1 MFYNMLTVDTILVAT
16 TGDFLYIQGG
26 TAIIPNRKYKDG
38 VTEDR
43 TFVLS
48 LKKSWSTNDLDL
60 DKIGYQNPGY
70 YDVAS
75 SAMAMWTSPGNKEL
89 LFWGGLSPAVEGNK
103 GSRDARLQ
111 KFTPDSPGSKSGSWK
126 SGPSE
131 PTVESSQQP
140 VYRTFGGSW
149 TQCNGLGFY
158 LGGAVSNVTD
168 SHFPNV
174 GSDWTTLSG
183 LIIYDMASDTWQNRS
198 TKSFGNG
205 SGSYTWGSAACL
217 PTLGTNGKGI
227 VVFIG
232 GSHANLLQN
241 QQASQGEMLPMN
253 EINFYDIGSGRFY
266 KQRTTGATPQP
277 RHGGCI
283 VAAKAGNS
291 RTYEVVVYGGCQQP
305 EDTYILTIPGFR
317 WFSADS
323 ANGAPENDR
332 QYHSCA
338 IIGKGARQMV
348 AYGGYPLALGG
359 KSWQDFNSTTN
370 RWGDSSLQVLDMTEL
385 KWKETY
391 DSDAPSYQ
399 QPTMVRN
406 WYKESGLKN
415 VSWNS
420 DSVRALFANL
430 IENPLSDEPLTAN
443 SPSSAGAPIGAI
455 VGGVVGAIVVL
466 ILIAGSLLYLC
477 WYKPRRQGPSSTH
490 EPMQPEY
497 VGSSNRQSQGIAN
510 LYQPP
515 PQHFDAHT
523 SQLEQQH
530 AYSSKRCAE
539 LPSPP
544 SSPPPH
550 KENETRMGSHSEGT
564 HIFCQELP
572 AYCDSRAT

>member
-1 MFYNMLTVDTILVAT
+1 MDQARGVLAT

-26 TAIIPNRKYKDG
+26 TAMLPGVKHGKW
-38 VTEDR
+38 VTENR
-43 TFVLS
+43 TFVLP
-48 LKKSWSTNDLDL
+48 LKESWSANDLDL
-60 DKIGYQNPGY
+60 DKTGYANPGY
-70 YDVAS
+70 HDS
-75 SAMAMWTSPGNKEL
+75 CFFG
-89 LFWGGLSPAVEGNK
+89 GGLSPEVEGNK

-111 KFTPDSPGSKSGSWK
+111 KFTPDSPGSNSGRWT

-415 VSWNS
+415 VPWNS
-420 DSVRALFANL
+420 DNVRALFANL

-550 KENETRMGSHSEGT
+550 KENEMRMGSHSEGA
-564 HIFCQELP
+564 HILCQELP
-572 AYCDSRAT
+572 AYRDPRAT

>member
-1 MFYNMLTVDTILVAT
+1 MLTVDTILVAT

-26 TAIIPNRKYKDG
+26 TAIIPNSKYKDG
-38 VTEDR
+38 VTGEYICLQSQRSPLRSRAQTKGGHAKIHVNIEDR

-406 WYKESGLKN
+406 WYKES
-415 VSWNS
+415 
-420 DSVRALFANL
+420 
-430 IENPLSDEPLTAN
+430 
-443 SPSSAGAPIGAI
+443 
-455 VGGVVGAIVVL
+455 
-466 ILIAGSLLYLC
+466 
-477 WYKPRRQGPSSTH
+477 
-490 EPMQPEY
+490 
-497 VGSSNRQSQGIAN
+497 
-510 LYQPP
+510 
-515 PQHFDAHT
+515 
-523 SQLEQQH
+523 
-530 AYSSKRCAE
+530 
-539 LPSPP
+539 
-544 SSPPPH
+544 
-550 KENETRMGSHSEGT
+550 
-564 HIFCQELP
+564 
-572 AYCDSRAT
+572 